1 MSTEIRKGGEKGA
14 THTVTGNLTIK
25 GITKSVTFP
34 ATSNV
39 AGDNASLDAE
49 FAINRRDFSLNYAG
63 MPNDLIRDDVLI
75 KLAIKA
81 KKAA

>member
-1 MSTEIRKGGEKGA
+1 M
-14 THTVTGNLTIK
+14 
-25 GITKSVTFP
+25 TFP
-34 ATSNV
+34 ANINV
-39 AGDNASLDAE
+39 AGDAASVDAE
-49 FAINRRDFSLNYAG
+49 FAINRRDFQLNYAG